1 MKKEKSCGFIIFTNV
16 EGVINFLIIQQLEG
30 FHSFPKGHMEG
41 NETELETAFREV
53 KEEVN
58 IIPTLIEGFRES
70 ESHLIPSR
78 NNVLKECVYF
88 LGYYENQEIIYQES
102 ELKGAYLL
110 TYEEAISV
118 FEYENTKELL
128 FKANQFLINSYK

>member
-16 EGVINFLIIQQLEG
+16 EGVIKFLIIQQLEG

-78 NNVLKECVYF
+78 NNILKDF
-88 LGYYENQEIIYQES
+88 LCLFGGGDSMSWLGPTNLWEMRQKQVIEIPRR
-102 ELKGAYLL
+102 ELC
-110 TYEEAISV
+110 TVETS
-118 FEYENTKELL
+118 
-128 FKANQFLINSYK
+128 